1 MDVEAEMYTHCKELG
16 ITLFTVSH
24 RHSLFKFHEYI
35 LKFDG
40 EVIKILYIVNDCL
53 NRVDG
58 ALKSLNITQTKL
70 YTIVFHFLLYPIVS
84 LKRIIV

>member
-1 MDVEAEMYTHCKELG
+1 MDVEAAMYTHCRELG

-40 EVIKILYIVNDCL
+40 EVRRVRIEIV
-53 NRVDG
+53 
-58 ALKSLNITQTKL
+58 K
-70 YTIVFHFLLYPIVS
+70 VF
-84 LKRIIV
+84 